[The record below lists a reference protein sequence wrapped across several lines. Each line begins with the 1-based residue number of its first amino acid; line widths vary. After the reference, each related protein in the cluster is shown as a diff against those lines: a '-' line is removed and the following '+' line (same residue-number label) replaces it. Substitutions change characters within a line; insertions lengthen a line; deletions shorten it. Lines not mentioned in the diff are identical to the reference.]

1 MATTDDKTPS
11 HASNVY
17 LFKNGYGM
25 IVKTF
30 EFPSSK
36 AQDGKPLELLDP
48 PSNPVH
54 GTFWIQSLSNNTSI
68 GSIRTKKTHKL
79 VDKECWTV
87 EDLVQA
93 NVGQD
98 VQLLVTDF
106 TSNNTGE
113 WISGKIKSIKRMQ
126 QVSDDEDTNDVN
138 FERTSTGE

>member
-1 MATTDDKTPS
+1 
-11 HASNVY
+11 
-17 LFKNGYGM
+17 
-25 IVKTF
+25 
-30 EFPSSK
+30 
-36 AQDGKPLELLDP
+36 LLDP

-98 VQLLVTDF
+98 VQ
-106 TSNNTGE
+106 
-113 WISGKIKSIKRMQ
+113 
-126 QVSDDEDTNDVN
+126 
-138 FERTSTGE
+138 